1 MIRKVTARAE
11 FGDAA
16 ARGERHDSFRACRL
30 RLRVDG
36 GSFPPLNPEAITS
49 ETSLAAHLVCQ
60 AEESSPDSYYRL
72 ARIVARVLLS
82 QRLRERRKWCDLAR
96 ELAARPEVEERLVRQ
111 AIPWFERRSA

>member
-1 MIRKVTARAE
+1 MNRDWPA
-11 FGDAA
+11 
-16 ARGERHDSFRACRL
+16 SN
-30 RLRVDG
+30 
-36 GSFPPLNPEAITS
+36 PL
-49 ETSLAAHLVCQ
+49 LAAHLVCR

-111 AIPWFERRSA
+111 AISWLERRCA